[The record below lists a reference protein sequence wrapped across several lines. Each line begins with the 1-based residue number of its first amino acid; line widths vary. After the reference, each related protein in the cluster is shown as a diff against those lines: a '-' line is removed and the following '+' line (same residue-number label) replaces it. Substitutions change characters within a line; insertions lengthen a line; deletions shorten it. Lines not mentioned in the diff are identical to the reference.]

1 MNFKWGLTAFL
12 YALRS
17 FKYLD
22 KVVKFRSMK
31 NDDYADEDEIDRDIQ
46 THVEEGQEE
55 SGSLDEK
62 DLIPALSNEVRT

>member
-1 MNFKWGLTAFL
+1 MNFKWGLTLFL

-31 NDDYADEDEIDRDIQ
+31 NDDYEDEIDRNVQ
-46 THVEEGQEE
+46 THIEEGEAE
-55 SGSLDEK
+55 PGNSLDDDE
-62 DLIPALSNEVRT
+62 LIPAKPDEVRT